1 MSPLR
6 MIGALALLAGAR
18 AVHADPCNVT
28 IEGNDRM
35 QFNLHEITVPARCAE
50 VQVILKHSGKMPAK
64 VMGHD
69 WVLAKGSDMSAI
81 VNAGL
86 AAGYSHGYLPG
97 NDKRIIAATKVVG
110 GGESTVV
117 RFSTSTL
124 QQGIRY
130 AFFCTSP
137 GHSTVMHGTFLFG
150 DTNRVARTLT
160 TGIPATLKRDAR

>member
-6 MIGALALLAGAR
+6 MIGALALLLGAQ
-18 AVHADPCNVT
+18 AVHAGPCNVT

-35 QFNLHEITVPARCAE
+35 QFNLREITVSTDCTE
-50 VQVILKHSGKMPAK
+50 VEVSLKHSGKMPAK

-69 WVLAKGSDMSAI
+69 WVLAKASDMSAI

-86 AAGYSHGYLPG
+86 AAGYSHGYLPE
-97 NDKRIIAATKVVG
+97 NDRRIIAATKVVG

-117 RFSTSTL
+117 KFSTSLL

-137 GHSTVMHGTFLFG
+137 GHSTVMRGTFLFG
-150 DTNRVARTLT
+150 NTKTVA
-160 TGIPATLKRDAR
+160 AAR